1 MEISL
6 NTPNSNL
13 KTRNL
18 RLELLAPA
26 GSIETFF
33 AALDNGADAVY
44 VGLKAFS
51 ARAYAANFSLT
62 EISSLVQVCRQRGRK
77 LYVALNA
84 LVKEGERRE
93 LIETLAALNQ
103 IGPDA
108 LIIQDLGVY
117 HLARRHFP
125 NLPLHASTLMTMH
138 NSQAVAQAAAMGF
151 KRVVLARELTLTEL
165 AGICRQA
172 QIELEVFIHG
182 AMCFCFSGLCLFSSF
197 LGGRAATRGRCT
209 QPCRRLY
216 QYGQESGY
224 ILSPSDL
231 SGLELIP
238 QLEALGITSIKL
250 EGRMK
255 SGEYVARVVQAY
267 RLVLDASPTTR
278 LQALAEARE
287 LLARTYSRRTTAGF
301 FLGARPQELLAP
313 QDTGNI
319 GLFLGK
325 LSGVQDSR
333 ATLRLLEP
341 LSTGDRLRLHDT
353 ASGERQAFTLKEL
366 SWQGKAL
373 PVADAGDVVTIALP
387 ESARAGDLLYKVG
400 ETTPGGSR
408 SEKKWRETLFNLAK
422 PTLTAPPPV
431 KNLAVLLKTVKSS
444 AKGRAKTGPPLA
456 YVRVRSITEALDVQ
470 RQGLWHL
477 VVELSE
483 ENFND
488 YLRNLR
494 PVKRLKGLIWQLP
507 VIIFEKQL
515 SFYRQALSTL
525 LDGGWRN
532 FMVGNLSH
540 LHLLRE
546 AQAAP
551 IQPDLKKRRQ
561 AAGSPSGVAAA
572 GKISPPQ
579 AAKLTLYSDYTLHC
593 LNSPAFE
600 ALQNLGVTY
609 VTLSVEADKE
619 TLKQL
624 LNNLPESKL
633 LAYVFGHLPLM
644 ISRAPLPEGKK
655 ALRLTSPRGEQFRL
669 LSRGELTYLIAKFPY
684 LMQKPLAELLPLGL
698 TRIIIDTN
706 NSGLPASDIG
716 SVIHRL
722 LSGPQISGGS
732 AFNYLRGLE

>member
-1 MEISL
+1 
-6 NTPNSNL
+6 
-13 KTRNL
+13 
-18 RLELLAPA
+18 
-26 GSIETFF
+26 
-33 AALDNGADAVY
+33 
-44 VGLKAFS
+44 
-51 ARAYAANFSLT
+51 
-62 EISSLVQVCRQRGRK
+62 
-77 LYVALNA
+77 
-84 LVKEGERRE
+84 
-93 LIETLAALNQ
+93 
-103 IGPDA
+103 
-108 LIIQDLGVY
+108 
-117 HLARRHFP
+117 
-125 NLPLHASTLMTMH
+125 
-138 NSQAVAQAAAMGF
+138 MGF

-278 LQALAEARE
+278 LQALTEARE

-325 LSGVQDSR
+325 LSGVQESR

-551 IQPDLKKRRQ
+551 IQPDLKKHRQ
-561 AAGSPSGVAAA
+561 AAGSPDGVAAA
-572 GKISPPQ
+572 EKISPPQ
-579 AAKLTLYSDYTLHC
+579 SAKLTLYSDYTLHC

-624 LNNLPESKL
+624 LRNLPESKL

>member
-1 MEISL
+1 
-6 NTPNSNL
+6 
-13 KTRNL
+13 
-18 RLELLAPA
+18 
-26 GSIETFF
+26 
-33 AALDNGADAVY
+33 

>member
-1 MEISL
+1 
-6 NTPNSNL
+6 
-13 KTRNL
+13 
-18 RLELLAPA
+18 
-26 GSIETFF
+26 
-33 AALDNGADAVY
+33 LDNGADAVY

-51 ARAYAANFSLT
+51 ARAYAANFSLA
-62 EISSLVQVCRQRGRK
+62 ELSSLVQVCRQRRRK

-84 LVKEGERRE
+84 LVKEEERRE
-93 LIETLAALNQ
+93 LVETLAALNQ

-108 LIIQDLGVY
+108 LIIQDLGIY

-125 NLPLHASTLMTMH
+125 KLPLHASTLMTMH

-172 QIELEVFIHG
+172 QVELEVFVHG

-267 RLVLDASPTTR
+267 RLILDASPSSR
-278 LQALAEARE
+278 LQALTEARE
-287 LLARTYSRRTTAGF
+287 LLARTYSRRTTPGF
-301 FLGARPQELLAP
+301 FMGARPQELLAP
-313 QDTGNI
+313 HDTGNI
-319 GLFLGK
+319 GLYLGK
-325 LSGVQDSR
+325 LSGVQESS

-341 LSTGDRLRLHDT
+341 LATGDRLRLHDT
-353 ASGERQAFTLKEL
+353 SSGERQAFTLKEL
-366 SWQGKAL
+366 SWQGKTL

-387 ESARAGDLLYKVG
+387 ESAQPGDLLYKVG

-408 SEKKWRETLFNLAK
+408 SEKKWREILFDLAK
-422 PTLTAPPPV
+422 PTLTDPPPV
-431 KNLAVLLKTVKSS
+431 KNLGAILKIGTPFG
-444 AKGRAKTGPPLA
+444 KGRARTGPPLA
-456 YVRVRSITEALDVQ
+456 YVIVRSITEALEVK
-470 RQGLWHL
+470 RQGIWHL

-483 ENFND
+483 ENYND

-507 VIIFEKQL
+507 LIIFEKQL
-515 SFYRQALSTL
+515 AFYRQVLKTL
-525 LDGGWRN
+525 LDGGWRH

-540 LHLLRE
+540 LHLLKE
-546 AQAAP
+546 ANAALA
-551 IQPDLKKRRQ
+551 QPDVRKSHQASGSINGATAADKKTASQ
-561 AAGSPSGVAAA
+561 E
-572 GKISPPQ
+572 
-579 AAKLTLYSDYTLHC
+579 AKLILYSDYTLHC

-600 ALQNLGVTY
+600 ALQNLGITY

-619 TLKQL
+619 TLQQL
-624 LNNLPESKL
+624 LRNLPETKL

-669 LSRGELTYLIAKFPY
+669 RSRDELTYLIAKFPY
-684 LMQKPLAELLPLGL
+684 LMQKSLPDLLSQGL
-698 TRIIIDTN
+698 TRIIVDTN
-706 NSGLPASDIG
+706 NSGLPASEIG
-716 SVIHRL
+716 SIVHRL
-722 LSGPQISGGS
+722 LSGPQISGGAS
-732 AFNYLRGLE
+732 FNYYRGLE

>member
-1 MEISL
+1 M
-6 NTPNSNL
+6 
-13 KTRNL
+13 
-18 RLELLAPA
+18 
-26 GSIETFF
+26 
-33 AALDNGADAVY
+33 
-44 VGLKAFS
+44 GLKAFS
-51 ARAYAANFSLT
+51 ARAFAANFSLA
-62 EISSLVQVCRQRGRK
+62 EVSSLVQVCRQRGRK
-77 LYVALNA
+77 LYIALNA

-93 LIETLAALNQ
+93 LVETLAALNQ

-125 NLPLHASTLMTMH
+125 KLPLHASTLMTMH

-172 QIELEVFIHG
+172 KVELEVFVHG

-238 QLEALGITSIKL
+238 QLEALGISSIKL

-267 RLVLDASPTTR
+267 RLILDASPTTR
-278 LQALAEARE
+278 LQVLTEAKE

-301 FLGARPQELLAP
+301 FLGARPQELLTP

-325 LSGVQDSR
+325 LSGVQESL

-353 ASGERQAFTLKEL
+353 TSGERQAFTLKEL
-366 SWQGKAL
+366 SWQGKAM
-373 PVADAGDVVTIALP
+373 PVADAGDVVTITLP
-387 ESARAGDLLYKVG
+387 ESAHTGDLLYKVG

-408 SEKKWRETLFNLAK
+408 SEKKWRDMLFALAK
-422 PTLTAPPPV
+422 PGLSGPPPL
-431 KNLAVLLKTVKSS
+431 KNLAAILKTVGKPFAKS
-444 AKGRAKTGPPLA
+444 RAKTGPPLT
-456 YVRVRSITEALDVQ
+456 YVRVRSITEALEVQ

-515 SFYRQALSTL
+515 TFYRQALNTL

-532 FMVGNLSH
+532 FMVGNFSH

-546 AQAAP
+546 AQAAQV
-551 IQPDLKKRRQ
+551 QPNLQKARK
-561 AAGSPSGVAAA
+561 ASGSAGDAAA
-572 GKISPPQ
+572 VGKISAPQ
-579 AAKLTLYSDYTLHC
+579 VAKLTLYSDYTLHC

-619 TLKQL
+619 TLKL
-624 LNNLPESKL
+624 L
-633 LAYVFGHLPLM
+633 
-644 ISRAPLPEGKK
+644 
-655 ALRLTSPRGEQFRL
+655 FR
-669 LSRGELTYLIAKFPY
+669 
-684 LMQKPLAELLPLGL
+684 Q
-698 TRIIIDTN
+698 
-706 NSGLPASDIG
+706 PAGI
-716 SVIHRL
+716 
-722 LSGPQISGGS
+722 
-732 AFNYLRGLE
+732 

>member
-1 MEISL
+1 
-6 NTPNSNL
+6 
-13 KTRNL
+13 
-18 RLELLAPA
+18 
-26 GSIETFF
+26 
-33 AALDNGADAVY
+33 

-387 ESARAGDLLYKVG
+387 ESAHAGDLLYKVG

-408 SEKKWRETLFNLAK
+408 SEKKWQETLFNLAK
-422 PTLTAPPPV
+422 PTLTASPPV

>member
-1 MEISL
+1 
-6 NTPNSNL
+6 
-13 KTRNL
+13 
-18 RLELLAPA
+18 
-26 GSIETFF
+26 
-33 AALDNGADAVY
+33 
-44 VGLKAFS
+44 
-51 ARAYAANFSLT
+51 
-62 EISSLVQVCRQRGRK
+62 
-77 LYVALNA
+77 
-84 LVKEGERRE
+84 
-93 LIETLAALNQ
+93 
-103 IGPDA
+103 
-108 LIIQDLGVY
+108 
-117 HLARRHFP
+117 
-125 NLPLHASTLMTMH
+125 MTMH

-165 AGICRQA
+165 AAICRQS
-172 QIELEVFIHG
+172 QVELEVFVHG
-182 AMCFCFSGLCLFSSF
+182 ALCFCFSGLCLFSSF

-224 ILSPSDL
+224 MLSPSDL

-238 QLEALGITSIKL
+238 QLEALGIASIKL

-267 RLVLDASPTTR
+267 RLVLDASPNTR

-325 LSGVQDSR
+325 LTGVEESR

-341 LSTGDRLRLHDT
+341 LSTGDRLRLHDS

-366 SWQGKAL
+366 SWQGKSM

-422 PTLTAPPPV
+422 PTVQAPPPIA
-431 KNLAVLLKTVKSS
+431 NLTGILKIGKPF
-444 AKGRAKTGPPLA
+444 AKGKTRPGPPLV
-456 YVRVRSITEALDVQ
+456 YVRVRSITEALEVQ
-470 RQGLWHL
+470 RQGFWHL

-507 VIIFEKQL
+507 TIIFEKNL
-515 SFYRQALSTL
+515 AFYRQALNTL

-532 FMVGNLSH
+532 FMVGNLAH
-540 LHLLRE
+540 LHLLQE
-546 AQAAP
+546 AQTAL
-551 IQPDLKKRRQ
+551 IQVDSKKRHR
-561 AAGSPSGVAAA
+561 AAGSASDGEAA
-572 GKISPPQ
+572 GKSSHFPPPR
-579 AAKLTLYSDYTLHC
+579 LTLYSDYTLHC
-593 LNSPAFE
+593 LNSQAFD
-600 ALQNLGVTY
+600 ALQNLGVDY

-619 TLKQL
+619 TLKL
-624 LNNLPESKL
+624 LFRNLPAPRL
-633 LAYVFGHLPLM
+633 LAYIYGHLPLM
-644 ISRAPLPEGKK
+644 ISRAPLPDGKK
-655 ALRLTSPRGEQFRL
+655 ALRLISPRGEQFRL
-669 LSRGELTYLIAKFPY
+669 LSRGELTYLIAKLPY
-684 LMQKPLAELLPLGL
+684 LLQKPLAELLPQGL
-698 TRIIIDTN
+698 TRLIVDTN

-716 SVIHRL
+716 SIIKRL
-722 LSGPQISGGS
+722 LSGPQITGGLPL
-732 AFNYLRGLE
+732 NYYRGLD